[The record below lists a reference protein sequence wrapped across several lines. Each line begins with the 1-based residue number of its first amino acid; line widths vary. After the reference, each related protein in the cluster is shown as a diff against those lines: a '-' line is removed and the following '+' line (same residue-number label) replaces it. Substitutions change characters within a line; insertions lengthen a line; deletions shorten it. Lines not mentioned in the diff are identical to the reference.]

1 MARRR
6 LIAGNWKMNGG
17 LSDSRAL
24 VRAICDGLD
33 GALSC
38 DVLVCPP
45 FPLLGAMSEALD
57 GQKVRLGAQ
66 DCHPADAGAHTG
78 DVSAVLLAELGCSA
92 VIVGHS
98 ERRADHGESNALVR
112 DKAAAAHRARLTAIV
127 CVGET
132 LDERDAGRT
141 AEVVVGQVD
150 GSLPDGWSAENTV
163 IAYEPVWA
171 IGTGRTPEVG
181 DIAAVHAEIRNALS
195 ARSSA
200 AVAEATRILYGGSVK
215 AANAEDIM
223 ALVEVDGG
231 LVGGASLDAK
241 EFLAIIAAA

>member
-24 VRAICDGLD
+24 VRAVCDGLD
-33 GALSC
+33 DALSC
-38 DVLVCPP
+38 DVLICPP
-45 FPLLGAMSEALD
+45 FPLLGAISEMLA
-57 GQKVRLGAQ
+57 GQKVRVGAQ

-98 ERRADHGESNALVR
+98 ERRADHGEGNALIR
-112 DKAAAAHRARLTAIV
+112 DKAAAAHRAGLTAIV

-132 LDERDAGRT
+132 LDERDGGRT

-163 IAYEPVWA
+163 IA
-171 IGTGRTPEVG
+171 
-181 DIAAVHAEIRNALS
+181 AVHGEIRDALG
-195 ARSSA
+195 ARSSEA
-200 AVAEATRILYGGSVK
+200 MAEATRILYGGSVK
-215 AANAEDIM
+215 AGNAADIM
-223 ALVEVDGG
+223 AIDQVDGA
-231 LVGGASLDAK
+231 LVGGASLDAAA
-241 EFLAIIAAA
+241 FLAIIASA

>member
-24 VRAICDGLD
+24 VRAVCDGLD
-33 GALSC
+33 DALSC
-38 DVLVCPP
+38 DVLICPP
-45 FPLLGAMSEALD
+45 FPLLGAISEMLA
-57 GQKVRLGAQ
+57 GQKVRVGAQ

-98 ERRADHGESNALVR
+98 ERRADHGEGNALIR
-112 DKAAAAHRARLTAIV
+112 DKAAAAHRAGLTAIV

-132 LDERDAGRT
+132 LDERDGGRT

-171 IGTGRTPEVG
+171 IGTGRTPEIG
-181 DIAAVHAEIRNALS
+181 DIAAVHGEIRDALG
-195 ARSSA
+195 ARSSEA
-200 AVAEATRILYGGSVK
+200 MAEATRILYGGSVK
-215 AANAEDIM
+215 AANASDIM
-223 ALVEVDGG
+223 AIDQVDGG